1 MWAVGT
7 LVETTLDVNLV
18 TLWTRGIIRIS
29 VSMVNPKA
37 LEKHV
42 DVSGPYNGVAYVV
55 KLKLYEF
62 FFHRE
67 ASYFVP
73 DPTFVPYF
81 WRLKTN
87 DVDDEGMGEEKEVDG
102 SLGLSGLTYMVTSDQ
117 HGGGCH

>member
-18 TLWTRGIIRIS
+18 TLWTRGIVRIF

-73 DPTFVPYF
+73 DPASSLISGD
-81 WRLKTN
+81 LKLMMWMMRAW
-87 DVDDEGMGEEKEVDG
+87 ERRRK
-102 SLGLSGLTYMVTSDQ
+102 
-117 HGGGCH
+117 